1 MQKRNILVTNALP
14 YANGPIHIGHLV
26 GYIQG
31 DIWVRFQRMQ
41 GHHVHFICG
50 SDAHG
55 TPIMIKA
62 QQLGMSP
69 EQMVTEMGQQQ
80 LQDFH
85 AFDVIFDN
93 FYTTHSPENKAL
105 AEEIYQALVARDDIE
120 RKTIQQA
127 FDAEKHMFLPD
138 RFVKGTCPK
147 CGALEQYG
155 DNCEACG
162 ATYTPTEL
170 INPVSVLSGTT
181 PIEKESEH
189 LFFKLKNHQDKLRAW
204 VTQGHL
210 QPEVANKL
218 LEWFDA
224 GLQNWDISRDA
235 PYFGFPI
242 PGEDNKYFYVW
253 LDAPVGYMASFK
265 QYCES
270 HPEINFDDYWRDD
283 SHSEL
288 YHFIGKDII
297 YFHSLFWPAMLDG
310 AGFRLPSGIYANGY
324 LTVNG
329 KKMSKSRGTFISAK
343 HYLQHLEPEFLRYY
357 YAAKLNQRIDD
368 IDLNL
373 EDFVARN
380 NSDLIGKVINIA
392 SRCAGFIN
400 KRFDN
405 KLASTLSDET
415 VFAEFTAASNGIAE
429 LYETRQFSKLIRQV
443 MELADRA
450 NQYIAEEQPW
460 VQVKNPDT
468 LAQAHKVCT
477 LGLNCFRVIM
487 VYLKPV
493 LPALA
498 TKVEDFFQIEPLQ
511 WQDSQQA
518 LLNHSIETFK
528 PLMQRITSEQI
539 EAMQQAAVDAHA
551 GEGIP

>member
-1 MQKRNILVTNALP
+1 MKQRNILVTNALP
-14 YANGPIHIGHLV
+14 YANGPIHLGHLV

-41 GHHVHFICG
+41 GHQVYFICG

-62 QQLGMSP
+62 QQLSISP
-69 EQMVTEMGQQQ
+69 EQMVTEMGQAQ
-80 LQDFH
+80 LKDFQDFYV
-85 AFDVIFDN
+85 DFDN
-93 FYTTHSPENKAL
+93 FYTTHSPENKQL
-105 AEEIYQALVARDDIE
+105 AEEIYHALVARGDIE

-127 FDAEKHMFLPD
+127 FDAEKQMFLPD
-138 RFVKGTCPK
+138 RFVKGTCPR
-147 CGALEQYG
+147 CGAEEQYG
-155 DNCEACG
+155 DNCEVCG
-162 ATYTPTEL
+162 ATYATTEL
-170 INPVSVLSGTT
+170 INPVSILSGTT
-181 PIEKESEH
+181 PIQKSTEH
-189 LFFKLKNHQDKLRAW
+189 LFFKLENHQANLHDW

-218 LEWFDA
+218 LEWFKA

-235 PYFGFPI
+235 PYFGFEI

-265 QYCES
+265 HYCNNN
-270 HPEINFDDYWRDD
+270 PDINFDDYWRDD
-283 SHSEL
+283 SNTEL

-343 HYLQHLEPEFLRYY
+343 DYLESLDPEFLRYY
-357 YAAKLNQRIDD
+357 YAAKLNHRVED

-373 EDFVARN
+373 EDFVSRN
-380 NSDLIGKVINIA
+380 NADLIGKVINIA

-405 KLASTLSDET
+405 KLATELSDAS
-415 VFAEFTAASNGIAE
+415 VFAEFTAVSDEIAK
-429 LYETRQFSKLIRQV
+429 LYEDRQYSKLIRQV
-443 MELADRA
+443 MELADKA
-450 NQYIAEEQPW
+450 NQYIAEQQPW
-460 VQVKNPDT
+460 VQVKNDDT
-468 LAQAHKVCT
+468 LEQAHRVCT
-477 LGLNCFRVIM
+477 LGLNCFRTIM

-493 LPALA
+493 LPHLA
-498 TKVEDFFQIEPLQ
+498 KKVESFLNIEPLT
-511 WQDSQQA
+511 WEDSQQA
-518 LLNHSIETFK
+518 LLGSSINTFT
-528 PLMQRITSEQI
+528 PLMQRISAEQV
-539 EAMQQAAVDAHA
+539 ESMQQAAIKAHA
-551 GEGIP
+551 GEGA